1 MNVPGIPLNNAAIG
15 LSTGAD
21 ADVPRNKRKRSIP
34 IRSIAPTEVKD
45 RQKVEDGDQGRDGID
60 SSLPKRKCQFHT
72 SIASTSTI
80 PESPEPMVTGG
91 GSSLAKEAGAVF
103 IHSSPV
109 QDKGRTEQSTS
120 TRSASEMSD
129 QEKVIS
135 VFSKKDQETIKANL
149 ETKEVQELLSS
160 ALKLLEILKKK
171 RINLTLNKDKTSN
184 LFSPP
189 RMHIFKDFQNIS
201 TYFEKACTFFLA
213 ADESVKCTN
222 SFTALF
228 RAKKQVIDF
237 TKVDENSVQFIAGH
251 SYVLQLSSMSYRC
264 GFPEVDSVKCL
275 LQLPC
280 LREGWQGDDKA
291 VEDKPLD
298 RKLLRSISS
307 IHHTKGIP
315 EKKALESVL
324 RLPCLRE
331 GWQGN
336 DKAVESQPIDKEI
349 FSRITSMRSGKGFP
363 EKEALGSFLRLPCLR
378 EGWQGNDNAVEGKP
392 IDRELLSRISSMSFS
407 KGFPEKEALGSFLRL
422 PCLRMGWQGD
432 DKAVEGKPIDRE
444 LLSRISSMRSGRGFP
459 EEKVLKDFLL
469 RPCLREGWQGDDKAV
484 EGKPIDRELL
494 SRISSMQNCKGF
506 PEEKVLEDF
515 LLRPCLRVGWQGDDK
530 AVEGKPIDR
539 ELLSRISSMQNCR
552 GIPEE
557 KVLEDFLL
565 LPCLRM
571 EWQGDDKYLDRNR
584 LALFGSQFHA
594 RGLPSAKQVSAIDG
608 PTPSSGHSQ

>member
-1 MNVPGIPLNNAAIG
+1 MNVPRIPLNNAAIG
-15 LSTGAD
+15 LSAGAGAD
-21 ADVPRNKRKRSIP
+21 ADVPRNKRNKRKRSIP

-45 RQKVEDGDQGRDGID
+45 RQKVEHGDQGRDGID

-109 QDKGRTEQSTS
+109 QGKGRTEQSTS

-149 ETKEVQELLSS
+149 ETEEVQELLSS

-222 SFTALF
+222 SFTSLF
-228 RAKKQVIDF
+228 RAKQQVIDF

-251 SYVLQLSSMSYRC
+251 SYVQQLSSMSYRY

-291 VEDKPLD
+291 VGDKPLD

-307 IHHTKGIP
+307 MHHTKGIP

-324 RLPCLRE
+324 RLPCLRV

-378 EGWQGNDNAVEGKP
+378 
-392 IDRELLSRISSMSFS
+392 
-407 KGFPEKEALGSFLRL
+407 
-422 PCLRMGWQGD
+422 MGWKGD
-432 DKAVEGKPIDRE
+432 DNAVEGKPIDRE
-444 LLSRISSMRSGRGFP
+444 LLSRISSMRSGKGFP

-484 EGKPIDRELL
+484 EGWQGDDKAVEGKPIIDRELL
-494 SRISSMQNCKGF
+494 SRISSMQNCRGF
-506 PEEKVLEDF
+506 PEEKALEDF

-539 ELLSRISSMQNCR
+539 ELLSRISSMQN
-552 GIPEE
+552 GKGFPEE

-565 LPCLRM
+565 LSCLRM

-584 LALFGSQFHA
+584 LALFGRQFHA
-594 RGLPSAKQVSAIDG
+594 RGIPSAKQVSAIDG
-608 PTPSSGHSQ
+608 PTPSSGHSL